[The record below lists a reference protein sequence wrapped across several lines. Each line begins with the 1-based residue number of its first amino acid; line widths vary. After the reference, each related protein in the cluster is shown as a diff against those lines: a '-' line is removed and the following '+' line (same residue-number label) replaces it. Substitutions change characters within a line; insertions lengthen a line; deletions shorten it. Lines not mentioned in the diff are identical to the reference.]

1 MSAVLAPRFDE
12 APLLDVRGLRVSFG
26 SHAAV
31 RGVDFQVAP
40 GETLA
45 LVGESGCGKST
56 TAMAILRLLPDHAKA
71 SGHVLFGG
79 RDLLALP
86 EPALRGI
93 RGNEISM
100 IFQEPMTSL
109 NPVLTIGEQIGE
121 VLRRHQ
127 GLDRWQARAR
137 AIELL
142 DRVRIPH
149 AARRVDDYPHHLSGG
164 QRQRVMIAIAVAC
177 QPKLL
182 IADEPTTALDVT
194 IQAQILELLRQ
205 LGEEFSMGLLL
216 ITHDLGVVGQWA
228 DRVSVMYGGEVLES
242 ASTERIFSAPGHAYT
257 RGLLGASLRLD
268 SNVFYRNTELPEV
281 RVRADATTGERS
293 FQLETRPAPEARE
306 ARVVTPDTAPL
317 LSVQD
322 LRTVYKTARGDVAA
336 VDGVSFDIR
345 PGETLGLVGESGCGK
360 STLSKTLLRLVDPSA
375 GRIVLEGTDIASLP
389 PRQLRAHRHRIQMV
403 FQDPYGSLNPRHRV
417 GDILESALRV
427 NGVPDATERRRR
439 VADILDRVGLPAASV
454 DRYPHEFSGGQRQR
468 IGLARTLVLRPS
480 LVICDEPVS
489 SLDVSV
495 RAQIL
500 NLLVE
505 LKQAFDLSYLFISHD
520 LSVVKYMADRV
531 LVMNG
536 GRIVERSDD
545 QHDLWTAPRDPYTQ
559 TLIRA
564 VPSPRFAPPPDDAV
578 EPPATVEPVAEVAPS
593 FLMWRFAV

>member
-1 MSAVLAPRFDE
+1 
-12 APLLDVRGLRVSFG
+12 
-26 SHAAV
+26 
-31 RGVDFQVAP
+31 
-40 GETLA
+40 
-45 LVGESGCGKST
+45 SGCGKT
-56 TAMAILRLLPDHAKA
+56 TLSRTLMRLLKPT
-71 SGHVLFGG
+71 GG
-79 RDLLALP
+79 RIRFDGKDIT
-86 EPALRGI
+86 ESSQRELRPI
-93 RGNEISM
+93 RG
-100 IFQEPMTSL
+100 
-109 NPVLTIGEQIGE
+109 
-121 VLRRHQ
+121 
-127 GLDRWQARAR
+127 
-137 AIELL
+137 
-142 DRVRIPH
+142 
-149 AARRVDDYPHHLSGG
+149 
-164 QRQRVMIAIAVAC
+164 
-177 QPKLL
+177 
-182 IADEPTTALDVT
+182 
-194 IQAQILELLRQ
+194 
-205 LGEEFSMGLLL
+205 
-216 ITHDLGVVGQWA
+216 DL
-228 DRVSVMYGGEVLES
+228 
-242 ASTERIFSAPGHAYT
+242 
-257 RGLLGASLRLD
+257 
-268 SNVFYRNTELPEV
+268 
-281 RVRADATTGERS
+281 
-293 FQLETRPAPEARE
+293 
-306 ARVVTPDTAPL
+306 
-317 LSVQD
+317 
-322 LRTVYKTARGDVAA
+322 
-336 VDGVSFDIR
+336 
-345 PGETLGLVGESGCGK
+345 
-360 STLSKTLLRLVDPSA
+360 
-375 GRIVLEGTDIASLP
+375 
-389 PRQLRAHRHRIQMV
+389 QMV

-427 NGVPDATERRRR
+427 NGVPDAAERRRR